1 MKKTILTLIAL
12 LVMAVRFADAQ
23 NYEVVCRTYLD
34 ADVSSQMF
42 PNLQNVKGVSL
53 ETIIQ
58 DMKEAELYS
67 KTNTSYDRQH
77 FQLLAEKSKFLVHI
91 GDSLVDMRNMMSI
104 IQPSMY
110 LDCSKKE
117 CYVEMNVIDTL
128 FIVKC
133 DMSLTESEV
142 FTHAEGTKNILGHEC
157 KKMTSNMGRT
167 LWYAVDIPFET
178 KVYENVPGLVLESE
192 TKGMGKVVAVSI
204 TPNDK
209 EIKMPEG
216 PCKEF
221 SAEETKQ
228 MVEQG
233 LKLLR

>member
-1 MKKTILTLIAL
+1 M
-12 LVMAVRFADAQ
+12 FAG
-23 NYEVVCRTYLD
+23 
-34 ADVSSQMF
+34 
-42 PNLQNVKGVSL
+42 LQNVKGVNL

-77 FQLLAEKSKFLVHI
+77 FQPLVENSKLFIHI
-91 GDSLVDMRNMMSI
+91 GDSLVDMRSMMVM

-110 LDCSKKE
+110 VDCSKKE
-117 CYVEMNVIDTL
+117 CYVEVNVIDTL
-128 FIVKC
+128 LIVKL
-133 DMSLTESEV
+133 DMSLIESEV

-157 KKMTSNMGRT
+157 KKMTSNMGRIV
-167 LWYAVDIPFET
+167 WYAVDIPFET

-192 TKGMGKVVAVSI
+192 TKGIGKIVAVSI

-216 PCKEF
+216 PCKEI

-228 MVEQG
+228 MMEQG
-233 LKLLR
+233 LKLFR